1 MELEKLEAL
10 TKAEE
15 QRKWLK
21 TTAVP
26 TTKMRPLSHLL
37 EEAGHENISLW
48 TDRALLLHEYQY
60 HGPDPDM
67 ALFRYTTRAEAAD
80 IIMTA
85 REVMRRVETHK
96 NRLWSNDLEKALKE

>member
-1 MELEKLEAL
+1 M
-10 TKAEE
+10 
-15 QRKWLK
+15 
-21 TTAVP
+21 P
-26 TTKMRPLSHLL
+26 TTKMRALSHLL
-37 EEAGHENISLW
+37 EEVGHENTSLW
-48 TDRALLLHEYQY
+48 IDRVLLLHDYQR

-80 IIMTA
+80 IIMTV